1 MNKKKAILLD
11 RDGVLIEDKNYAYK
25 IEDFKLL
32 DGVIEGLKLL
42 QNDFLFFII
51 TNQSGIGR
59 GYYTVQD
66 FQNFNNHLI
75 NVLKENQIEI
85 LNSYFCPH
93 LKEENCECRKP
104 NTKFI
109 DDIIE
114 EFNVDIKN
122 SWMIGD
128 HPSDIQ
134 FGINA
139 GCRTIFLTTGHGDKH
154 LDELKALE
162 IKSTHICDNFL
173 KAAREIL
180 RLIQLKNQTNY

>member
-1 MNKKKAILLD
+1 MKKPKAILLD

-25 IEDFKLL
+25 IEDFELL

-42 QNDFLFFII
+42 QNNFFFFII

-75 NVLKENQIEI
+75 NILKEHKIEI
-85 LNSYFCPH
+85 IKTYFCPH
-93 LKEENCECRKP
+93 LKDNNCECRKP

-109 DDIIE
+109 EDIVKDYDIDIE
-114 EFNVDIKN
+114 K

-154 LDELKALE
+154 LDELKALGMKPTL
-162 IKSTHICDNFL
+162 ISDNFL
-173 KAAREIL
+173 KAVNEIL
-180 RLIQLKNQTNY
+180 KTL